1 MIHVVDIY
9 HLGQPRIVAAHALEL
24 EDGLAIID
32 GGPDSGF
39 DHLVEGI
46 RALGRK
52 PEDVRHLLLTHIH
65 LDHAGGAWRWAREF
79 GTDVYVHP
87 RGAAHLLDP
96 SKLVASATRL
106 YGDRMDTLW
115 GQIEP
120 VTAERLHIIEDG
132 KRLPWAHGPEV
143 RAVETPGHAPH
154 HHAYWMPAER
164 TLFAGDVA
172 GVIIN
177 DGPVAPPCPPPDIDV
192 ETWCASLRRL
202 RALAPA
208 AIYVTHFGR
217 LPDPLAAL
225 DALGPRLVSWAGWVR
240 DRLREGREE
249 STLGPGFAAF
259 VAGEFRAA
267 GLSEEQIDNYQQAD
281 PAAMSVAGLARYWRK
296 HRADALAA

>member
-1 MIHVVDIY
+1 MIHVVDTH
-9 HLGQPRIVAAHALEL
+9 HLGRPHIVAAHLLQLA
-24 EDGLAIID
+24 DGLAIID
-32 GGPDSGF
+32 GGADRGF

-79 GTDVYVHP
+79 GTEVYVHP
-87 RGAAHLLDP
+87 RGAAHLRDP
-96 SKLVASATRL
+96 SKLVASATRI
-106 YGDRMDTLW
+106 YGERMEALW
-115 GQIEP
+115 GRIEP
-120 VTAERLHIIEDG
+120 VPAGRLHVIEDG
-132 KRLPWAHGPEV
+132 ERLPWADGPEV

-172 GVIIN
+172 GVIIH
-177 DGPVAPPCPPPDIDV
+177 DGPVAPPCPPPDVDV
-192 ETWCASLRRL
+192 ETWCASLQRL

-217 LPDPLAAL
+217 LPDPLGAL
-225 DALGPRLVSWAGWVR
+225 DALGARLVSWAGWVR

-249 STLGPGFAAF
+249 GTLGGEFAAF

-267 GLSEEQIDNYQQAD
+267 GLSEEQIEDYQQAD
-281 PAAMSVAGLARYWRK
+281 PASINIAGLARYWRK
-296 HRADALAA
+296 HRADALA